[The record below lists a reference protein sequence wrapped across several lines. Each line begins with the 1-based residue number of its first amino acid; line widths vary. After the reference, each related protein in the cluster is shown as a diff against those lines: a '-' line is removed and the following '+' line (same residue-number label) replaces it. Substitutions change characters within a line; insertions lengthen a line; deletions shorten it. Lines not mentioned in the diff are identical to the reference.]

1 MKQINEIKSR
11 AWDML
16 LEKRWFGPII
26 VCLFTMLLSVM
37 INILSMFV
45 QTNSIIATVVI
56 TLMLSVCIITPF
68 SMGAK
73 IYMLEFVRGEDV
85 TVGNVFDGFQYAVKL
100 IPISV
105 INIAASYL
113 LVFGAELMCAEGGN
127 ILFAL
132 PGILIGVIFLV
143 INVIINF
150 SMYLIYDNDGKV
162 IKSIKDMTVYMLLKG
177 GIIKFIMLILSY
189 ILWFFGIII
198 SFGLLTFFVLP
209 YMEAARAVFYD
220 DIYTFIRSGN

>member
-1 MKQINEIKSR
+1 MRKISEIKSR

-16 LEKRWFGPII
+16 FEKKWFGPII
-26 VCLFTMLLSVM
+26 VCLFTVLLSTM
-37 INILSMFV
+37 INFASMFFE
-45 QTNSIIATVVI
+45 TNNIILTLGI
-56 TLMLSVCIITPF
+56 TLILSVCIITPF

-73 IYMLEFVRGEDV
+73 IYMLEFVRGSEV
-85 TVGNVFDGFQYAVKL
+85 TVGNVFDGFQFAIKL
-100 IPISV
+100 IPLSL
-105 INIAASYL
+105 INIASSYL
-113 LVFGAELMCAEGGN
+113 LVFGAEL
-127 ILFAL
+127 LFAENL
-132 PGILIGVIFLV
+132 FFSLLGATTGIVYLL
-143 INVIINF
+143 INVILNF
-150 SMYLIYDNDGKV
+150 SMYLIYDNDGKI

-177 GIIKFIMLILSY
+177 GIIKLIMLILSY